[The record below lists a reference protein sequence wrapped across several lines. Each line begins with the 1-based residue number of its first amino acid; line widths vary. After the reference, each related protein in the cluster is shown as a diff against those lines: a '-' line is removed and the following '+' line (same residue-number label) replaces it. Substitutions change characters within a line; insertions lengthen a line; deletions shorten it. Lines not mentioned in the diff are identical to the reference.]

1 MFIEPKVYT
10 YGILEKVKPQVWAQI
25 HDHQLG
31 WVWEDKLPRWIM
43 YIHQDSEPQTRK
55 GDCHCVEI
63 TSQEHDIESQ
73 LMVAAGAVAQQLR
86 TQATLPEDLGLVS
99 NTQMV

>member
-1 MFIEPKVYT
+1 
-10 YGILEKVKPQVWAQI
+10 
-25 HDHQLG
+25 
-31 WVWEDKLPRWIM
+31 M

-55 GDCHCVEI
+55 GDCYCVEI

-73 LMVAAGAVAQQLR
+73 LMGAAGEVAQQLK
-86 TQATLPEDLGLVS
+86 TEATLPEDLGLIP